1 MMDDKEVIALLPH
14 EDRPRDKQVPRALV
28 RFADGRM
35 AVEELESDTTKSGQ
49 YLARFRQ
56 LAPIIDP
63 RTREVIGYEL
73 EQFRPQRA

>member
-14 EDRPRDKQVPRALV
+14 EDRPRGEQVPRALV
-28 RFADGRM
+28 RFPDGRM

-49 YLARFRQ
+49 YLARFRK